1 MLWSRLSDVCM
12 TAGVLNTTFVSE
24 MMRLSVAPS
33 HVNIHNFSSSRTRG
47 SPFFSSL
54 IATCKCSRSG
64 GGGGIKKRKKGSGEN
79 NKTSGMTACV
89 KGQDIDGP

>member
-12 TAGVLNTTFVSE
+12 TAGGLNTTFVSE
-24 MMRLSVAPS
+24 MMRLSIAPS
-33 HVNIHNFSSSRTRG
+33 DVNIHNLSSSRTRG

-54 IATCKCSRSG
+54 IATCKSSRS
-64 GGGGIKKRKKGSGEN
+64 GGIKKRKKGSGGN